1 MSVSDDVLRALQERG
16 PMALQQI
23 FEATGHK
30 KKTIQSKLYELRQ
43 AGKVARNQDG
53 VYEALASS
61 PTEEDGDPDIPPPAP
76 QDRPAPQ
83 VKETKDV
90 PVPQAQASPLRQ
102 PLSGDQEKFRA
113 LLQDCDVRKA
123 LDTITETFFA
133 GDPENLEHLVSV
145 LDDARA
151 YVSPLQR
158 RLIVRYWAR
167 YIKRDLPPL
176 LEERLSR
183 QEGDRSDRERPGSEF
198 VEDLGWKVEKDK
210 EGDWVPRPGGEL
222 SYEKALKYAAT
233 MNATRGGAADEGDEE
248 DDGEPSPG
256 KRRRRGGG
264 RDPILSLLIER
275 AFPEKDSR
283 DEEVKAL
290 RDELAREREARQE
303 ERFNRLEGMVS
314 SALNRNPVQEY
325 LEMKQ
330 QVEAI
335 EGPRQVPVVTDQSPT
350 VQLIKDQSDKLD
362 KNMNRLVGLLERAM
376 LRGQEEVIPEE
387 HSTPEERDK
396 RAERLLG
403 RMEQATRSRE
413 LRRELFGR

>member
-1 MSVSDDVLRALQERG
+1 
-16 PMALQQI
+16 MALQQL

-30 KKTIQSKLYELRQ
+30 KKTLQSKLYELRQ

-53 VYEALASS
+53 VYEAVAGAA
-61 PTEEDGDPDIPPPAP
+61 PEEDGDSDVLPPAA
-76 QDRPAPQ
+76 QDRPGPQ
-83 VKETKDV
+83 AREAKDT
-90 PVPQAQASPLRQ
+90 PGPQAQPNPPRQ

-133 GDPENLEHLVSV
+133 GDPEDLEHLVSV

-176 LEERLSR
+176 LEDRLNR

-233 MNATRGGAADEGDEE
+233 MNATKGSAADESDEE
-248 DDGEPSPG
+248 DDGEPSTG
-256 KRRRRGGG
+256 KRRRRGG
-264 RDPILSLLIER
+264 RDPILTLLLDR
-275 AFPEKDSR
+275 AFPDKDNR
-283 DEEVKAL
+283 DDEVKTL
-290 RDELAREREARQE
+290 REELAREREARQE

-314 SALNRNPVQEY
+314 SALNRNPVQDY
-325 LEMKQ
+325 L
-330 QVEAI
+330 
-335 EGPRQVPVVTDQSPT
+335 
-350 VQLIKDQSDKLD
+350 
-362 KNMNRLVGLLERAM
+362 
-376 LRGQEEVIPEE
+376 
-387 HSTPEERDK
+387 
-396 RAERLLG
+396 
-403 RMEQATRSRE
+403 
-413 LRRELFGR
+413 

>member
-1 MSVSDDVLRALQERG
+1 MSVSDDILQALGQSG

-53 VYEALASS
+53 VYEALA
-61 PTEEDGDPDIPPPAP
+61 PAPPGEDEDPDILPPAAQGRPDP
-76 QDRPAPQ
+76 QSRTGRDTPG
-83 VKETKDV
+83 
-90 PVPQAQASPLRQ
+90 PQAPANPLRQ

-113 LLQDCDVRKA
+113 LLQDCDVRRA

-183 QEGDRSDRERPGSEF
+183 QEGDRADRERPGSEF
-198 VEDLGWKVEKDK
+198 VEDIGWKVEKDK
-210 EGDWVPRPGGEL
+210 DGDWVPRPGGEL

-233 MNATRGGAADEGDEE
+233 MNATRGSAAEDGDE
-248 DDGEPSPG
+248 DDGEPSAG

-264 RDPILSLLIER
+264 RDPILTLLIER
-275 AFPEKDSR
+275 AFPDKDSR
-283 DEEVKAL
+283 DEEVKTL
-290 RDELAREREARQE
+290 REDLNREREARQE

-314 SALNRNPVQEY
+314 SALNRNPVQDY

-330 QVEAI
+330 QVESI
-335 EGPRQVPVVTDQSPT
+335 EGPRQLPVVTDQSPT

-376 LRGQEEVIPEE
+376 LRGQEDVIPEE
-387 HSTPEERDK
+387 HSTPEERDQ

-413 LRRELFGR
+413 LRQELFGR

>member
-1 MSVSDDVLRALQERG
+1 MSVSDDILRALNEGG
-16 PMALQQI
+16 PMAIQQLY
-23 FEATGHK
+23 EATGHK
-30 KKTIQSKLYELRQ
+30 KKTLQSKLYELRQ
-43 AGKVARNQDG
+43 AGKVARSQDG
-53 VYEALASS
+53 VYEVLATSGQGDN
-61 PTEEDGDPDIPPPAP
+61 EDEDILPPSAT
-76 QDRPAPQ
+76 DRPGPQ
-83 VKETKDV
+83 SREARDT
-90 PVPQAQASPLRQ
+90 PGPQAQASPLRQ

-113 LLQDCDVRKA
+113 LLQDCDVKKA

-133 GDPENLEHLVSV
+133 GDPEDLEHLASV

-167 YIKRDLPPL
+167 YIKRDVPPL
-176 LEERLSR
+176 LEERLTH
-183 QEGDRSDRERPGSEF
+183 QESEKGERSRPGSEF
-198 VEDLGWKVEKDK
+198 VEDIGWKVEKDK
-210 EGDWVPRPGGEL
+210 DGDWVPRPGGDL

-233 MNATRGGAADEGDEE
+233 MNATRGSSAEE
-248 DDGEPSPG
+248 DAGEEEEG
-256 KRRRRGGG
+256 GGGRKRRRGGG
-264 RDPILSLLIER
+264 RDPILTLLIER
-275 AFPEKDSR
+275 AFPDKDSR
-283 DEEVKAL
+283 DDEIRAL
-290 RDELAREREARQE
+290 REELDREREARQE

-314 SALNRNPVQEY
+314 SALSRNPVQEY
-325 LEMKQ
+325 MEMKQ

-335 EGPRQVPVVTDQSPT
+335 EGPRQPPIVTDQSPT

-362 KNMNRLVGLLERAM
+362 KNMNRLVGILERAV

-413 LRRELFGR
+413 LRQELFGR

>member
-1 MSVSDDVLRALQERG
+1 MSVSDDILRALSEGG
-16 PMALQQI
+16 PMAIQQL

-30 KKTIQSKLYELRQ
+30 KKTLQSKLYELRQ
-43 AGKVARNQDG
+43 AGKVARSQDG
-53 VYEALASS
+53 VYEVLAAAAPGDS
-61 PTEEDGDPDIPPPAP
+61 EDEDILPPSATDRPGPQARDIPG
-76 QDRPAPQ
+76 
-83 VKETKDV
+83 
-90 PVPQAQASPLRQ
+90 PQAQASPLRQ
-102 PLSGDQEKFRA
+102 PISGDQEKFRA
-113 LLQDCDVRKA
+113 LLQDCDVKKA

-133 GDPENLEHLVSV
+133 GDPEDLEHLASV

-167 YIKRDLPPL
+167 YIKRDVPPL
-176 LEERLSR
+176 LEERLTR
-183 QEGDRSDRERPGSEF
+183 QESEKGDRPRPGSEF
-198 VEDLGWKVEKDK
+198 VEDIGWKVEKDK
-210 EGDWVPRPGGEL
+210 DGDWVPRPGGEL

-233 MNATRGGAADEGDEE
+233 MNATRGSAAEDGEEE
-248 DDGEPSPG
+248 DDGEASTG

-264 RDPILSLLIER
+264 RDPILTLLIER
-275 AFPEKDSR
+275 AFPDKDSR
-283 DEEVKAL
+283 DEEVKTL
-290 RDELAREREARQE
+290 REELAKEREARQE
-303 ERFNRLEGMVS
+303 ERFNRLESMVS
-314 SALNRNPVQEY
+314 SALNRNPVQDY

-335 EGPRQVPVVTDQSPT
+335 EGPRQPPIVTDQSPT

-362 KNMNRLVGLLERAM
+362 KNMNRLVGILERAV

-413 LRRELFGR
+413 LRQELFGR